1 LTGSIA
7 EEGSIAAQRSRE
19 RVFAIGR
26 TFDHFAK
33 NTLPVGFVIVVLL
46 RKVLLRK
53 TWQIS
58 EGLSGDNEAIR
69 VDGFG
74 VPQHQKRVL
83 VKNLLR

>member
-1 LTGSIA
+1 LTGSVA
-7 EEGSIAAQRSRE
+7 EEASIAAQQSRE

-33 NTLPVGFVIVVLL
+33 NTLPVGFVIV
-46 RKVLLRK
+46 VLLRK